1 MLAPSTI
8 GLDGSNLPT
17 ALARMSARDPFVLN
31 DISRDLANLVPGILR
46 IRLEED
52 QARNRYILWAETQD
66 GRSFSSRVLSDGTL
80 RLLALVALKNDP
92 QHRGVLCFEE
102 PENGVHPFRLKNVV
116 RLLREL
122 TTDFSDVEQADEP
135 LRQLLVNTHSP
146 ILANQEDVWPSLL
159 FAHLTTR
166 IQPAQSTPSLQ
177 VTQIDSV
184 QPSRQFKL
192 ELGISEQQE
201 AYTVGQ
207 VIQYLHSADT
217 GEGPVGLRAGVTE

>member
-1 MLAPSTI
+1 M
-8 GLDGSNLPT
+8 
-17 ALARMSARDPFVLN
+17 N

-52 QARNRYILWAETQD
+52 QALNRYVLWAETQD

-102 PENGVHPFRLKNVV
+102 PENGVHPFRLKNLV
-116 RLLREL
+116 RLLREM
-122 TTDFSDVEQADEP
+122 TTDFSDPEQANEP

-146 ILANQEDVWPSLL
+146 VLASQPDVWLSLL
-159 FAHLTTR
+159 FAHMTTR
-166 IQPAQSTPSLQ
+166 IQPGQHVLPLR
-177 VTQIDSV
+177 VTQIDPV
-184 QPSRQFKL
+184 QPSPKLAL

-201 AYTVGQ
+201 AYTVEQ
-207 VIQYLHSADT
+207 VIEYLYSADAGEAVAGLQT
-217 GEGPVGLRAGVTE
+217 GAAA